1 VIDTP
6 GPAHRCIAD
15 RFLAEIKTGKAEAMT
30 WALARHDQTP
40 GRQPGLAARGTP
52 VDAMIIYLDASIVL
66 RLVLGEPKP
75 LVKRQQYSGAVTSA
89 LTEVEC
95 LRTLDRMAR
104 TGSLS
109 PQEVADRRMA
119 CYRLLEEVEVV
130 DISGAVLRRA
140 PEPFPTPLGTLDAI
154 HLSTAIAWRDAREV
168 TLTMATHDK
177 SLAIAARARGLEVV
191 GV

>member
-1 VIDTP
+1 
-6 GPAHRCIAD
+6 
-15 RFLAEIKTGKAEAMT
+15 
-30 WALARHDQTP
+30 
-40 GRQPGLAARGTP
+40 
-52 VDAMIIYLDASIVL
+52 MIIYLDASVIL

-75 LVKRQQYSGAVTSA
+75 LAKRERFAGAVTSA

-104 TGSLS
+104 TGALA
-109 PQEVADRRMA
+109 PEEVADRRMA

-140 PEPFPTPLGTLDAI
+140 SEPFPTPLGTLDAI

-168 TLTMATHDK
+168 PLTMATHDK
-177 SLAIAARARGLEVV
+177 SLATAARATGLEVV